1 VKCVFKKRGGKKID
15 MVRSLT
21 IKVNKTR
28 LAKDLGVS
36 RSGLYYRRCREEIDL
51 ELKRQIEAVMVDHKD
66 YGHKRIALE
75 LKMGHNRIRRIM
87 KKYNL
92 KPYRRHHQG
101 WVKKKDL
108 GKLPTGIP
116 NLVQLLL
123 DQKLLVKPNQV
134 WCTDFTYIRFQGK
147 FIYLATIIDLFT
159 REIVGINVARFHN
172 RFLVIGALEDAVIHY
187 GIVEIVHSD
196 QGSEYDSEEFVAFVK
211 IIGAKISMSEKAS
224 PWQNGHQESFFS
236 HFKLEAGD
244 LNRFNTIGELI
255 EYIYQQV
262 YYYNHKRIHS
272 ILKMTPA
279 EKRKRMTV

>member
-1 VKCVFKKRGGKKID
+1 

-21 IKVNKTR
+21 TKINKTR

-36 RSGLYYRRCREEIDL
+36 RASLYYKRLREETDL

-66 YGHKRIALE
+66 YGHKRIALD
-75 LKMGHNRIRRIM
+75 LKMGHNRIRRVM

-92 KPYRRHHQG
+92 KPYRRRHKG
-101 WVKKKDL
+101 WFKKKDI
-108 GKLPTGIP
+108 GKPPTGIP
-116 NLVQLLL
+116 NLVQPLLE
-123 DQKLLVKPNQV
+123 QKLLVRPNLV
-134 WCTDFTYIRFQGK
+134 WCTDFTYLKFQGK

-159 REIVGINVARFHN
+159 REIVGVNISRFHN

-196 QGSEYDSEEFVAFVK
+196 QGSEYDSEEFIAFVK

-244 LNRFNTIGELI
+244 LNRFKTIGELI

-262 YYYNHKRIHS
+262 YYYNNKRIHS
-272 ILKMTPA
+272 VLKMTPV
-279 EKRKRMTV
+279 EKRKERG